1 MWFYLITFASTNDYK
16 NQLNSKTMRKE
27 FIFGLIGLIGGILLT
42 TLVAYKAAP
51 SMMMKEAVSLY
62 DFKTSVEKFEQT
74 VHDMGWKIPAVHD
87 LAETMEINGYQVNNV
102 KVFEL
107 CHPDHA
113 YHILSRDDE
122 RIVSSMMPCRVSI
135 YEKSDG
141 RTYVSWMNTSMMGNM
156 MGGVIADVMGEATA
170 DSEAMISVLLQ

>member
-1 MWFYLITFASTNDYK
+1 
-16 NQLNSKTMRKE
+16 MRKE
-27 FIFGLIGLIGGILLT
+27 FIYGLTGLVAGILLA
-42 TLVAYKAAP
+42 TLLAYKAAP
-51 SMMMKEAVSLY
+51 SLMMKEAVSMY
-62 DFKTSVEKFEQT
+62 DFQTSVEKFEQT

-113 YHILSRDDE
+113 YEILSRDDE

-156 MGGVIADVMGEATA
+156 MGGVIAKVMGVATA
-170 DSEAMISVLLQ
+170 DSEAMIRTITE